1 MADEFKKIIV
11 QWEKINRRIE
21 QLGRQ
26 IQPVTDQIKEEKKT
40 ADELEVKIVDYM
52 SQNNLE
58 NSKIEI
64 GDIQI
69 HIRDYKRTETMNRE
83 YLEKKCTEFLRDEK
97 TAKKLVEYIFQGRQQ
112 TSSSHLTRKKQVT
125 KGIKGTK
132 GLKSSK

>member
-1 MADEFKKIIV
+1 MAQEFKKLIV
-11 QWEKINRRIE
+11 QWEKINRRVE
-21 QLGRQ
+21 ELGRQ
-26 IQPVTDQIKEEKKT
+26 IQPVTDRIKDEKKA

-69 HIRDYKRTETMNRE
+69 SMRDYKRTETMNRE
-83 YLEKKCTEFLRDEK
+83 YLEKRCTEFLRDEK
-97 TAKKLVEYIFQGRQQ
+97 TAKKLVEYLFQGRQQ
-112 TSSSHLTRKKQVT
+112 TIVSHLSRKKQAT
-125 KGIKGTK
+125 KGTK

>member
-1 MADEFKKIIV
+1 MADEFKKLIV

-21 QLGRQ
+21 ELGRQ
-26 IQPVTDQIKEEKKT
+26 IQPITDRIKEEKKA

-83 YLEKKCTEFLRDEK
+83 YLEKKCMEFLRDEK
-97 TAKKLVEYIFQGRQQ
+97 TAKKLVEYLFQERQQ
-112 TSSSHLTRKKQVT
+112 TSSSHLTRKKQIK
-125 KGIKGTK
+125 KGIK

>member
-11 QWEKINRRIE
+11 QWEKINRRVE
-21 QLGRQ
+21 ELGRQ
-26 IQPVTDQIKEEKKT
+26 IQPVTDRIKEEKKA

-69 HIRDYKRTETMNRE
+69 SMRDYKRTETMNRE

-97 TAKKLVEYIFQGRQQ
+97 TAKKLVEYLFQGRQQ
-112 TSSSHLTRKKQVT
+112 TMVTHLSRKKQAT
-125 KGIKGTK
+125 KETK

>member
-1 MADEFKKIIV
+1 MADEFKKLII

-21 QLGRQ
+21 EFGRQ
-26 IQPVTDQIKEEKKT
+26 IQPITDRIKEEKKA

-83 YLEKKCTEFLRDEK
+83 YLERKCFEFLRDEK
-97 TAKKLVEYIFQGRQQ
+97 TAKKLVEYLFQGRQQ

-125 KGIKGTK
+125 KGTK

>member
-11 QWEKINRRIE
+11 QLDKINSRIE

-69 HIRDYKRTETMNRE
+69 HMRDYKRVEAMNRE
-83 YLEKKCTEFLRDEK
+83 YLERKCTEFLRDER
-97 TAKKLVEYIFQGRQQ
+97 TAKKLVEYLFQGRQQ
-112 TSSSHLTRKKQVT
+112 TNVSHLSRKKQV
-125 KGIKGTK
+125 IKGTK

>member
-1 MADEFKKIIV
+1 MAEEFKKLIV
-11 QWEKINRRIE
+11 KWEKINRRVE
-21 QLGRQ
+21 ELGRQ
-26 IQPVTDQIKEEKKT
+26 IQPVTDRIKEEKKT

-58 NSKIEI
+58 SSKIEI

-69 HIRDYKRTETMNRE
+69 YMRDYKRTETMNRE

-97 TAKKLVEYIFQGRQQ
+97 TAKKLVEYLFEGRQQ
-112 TSSSHLTRKKQVT
+112 TTSVHLLRKKQA
-125 KGIKGTK
+125 TK

>member
-1 MADEFKKIIV
+1 MAEEFKKLII
-11 QWEKINRRIE
+11 QWEKINRRVE
-21 QLGRQ
+21 ELGRQ
-26 IQPVTDQIKEEKKT
+26 IQPVTDRIKDEKKA
-40 ADELEVKIVDYM
+40 ADDLEVKIVDYM

-97 TAKKLVEYIFQGRQQ
+97 TAKKLVEYLFKGRQQ
-112 TSSSHLTRKKQVT
+112 TTAAHLSRK
-125 KGIKGTK
+125 K

>member
-1 MADEFKKIIV
+1 MAEEFKKLII
-11 QWEKINRRIE
+11 QWEKINRRVE
-21 QLGRQ
+21 ELGRQ
-26 IQPVTDQIKEEKKT
+26 IQPVTDRIKEEKKA

-83 YLEKKCTEFLRDEK
+83 YLEKKCTEFLRDER

-112 TSSSHLTRKKQVT
+112 TMVSHLLRK
-125 KGIKGTK
+125 K

>member
-26 IQPVTDQIKEEKKT
+26 IQPVTDQIKEEKKA

-69 HIRDYKRTETMNRE
+69 HMRDYKRAEAMNRE
-83 YLEKKCTEFLRDEK
+83 YLERKCTEFLRDKK
-97 TAKKLVEYIFQGRQQ
+97 TANKLVEFLFQGRQQ
-112 TSSSHLTRKKQVT
+112 TNVSHLSRKKQAT
-125 KGIKGTK
+125 KGTK

>member
-1 MADEFKKIIV
+1 MADEFKKLII
-11 QWEKINRRIE
+11 QWEKINRRVE
-21 QLGRQ
+21 ELGRQ
-26 IQPVTDQIKEEKKT
+26 IQPVTDKIKEEKKV

-52 SQNNLE
+52 SENNLE

-69 HIRDYKRTETMNRE
+69 YMRDYKRIETMNRE

-97 TAKKLVEYIFQGRQQ
+97 TAKKLVEFLFQGRQQ
-112 TSSSHLTRKKQVT
+112 TMVSHLSRKKQMT
-125 KGIKGTK
+125 KGTK

>member
-1 MADEFKKIIV
+1 MAEEFKKLIV
-11 QWEKINRRIE
+11 KWEKINRRVE
-21 QLGRQ
+21 ELGLQ
-26 IQPVTDQIKEEKKT
+26 IQPVTDRIKEEKKA

-58 NSKIEI
+58 SSKIEI

-69 HIRDYKRTETMNRE
+69 SMRDYKRTETMNRE

-97 TAKKLVEYIFQGRQQ
+97 TAKKLVEFLFQGRQQ
-112 TSSSHLTRKKQVT
+112 TMVSHLSRKKQAT
-125 KGIKGTK
+125 KGTK

>member
-1 MADEFKKIIV
+1 MADEFKQLII
-11 QWEKINRRIE
+11 QWEKINRRVE
-21 QLGRQ
+21 ELGRQ
-26 IQPVTDQIKEEKKT
+26 IQPVTDRIKDEKKA

-58 NSKIEI
+58 SSKIEI

-97 TAKKLVEYIFQGRQQ
+97 TAKKLVEFLFQGRQQ
-112 TSSSHLTRKKQVT
+112 TNVSHLSRKKQAT
-125 KGIKGTK
+125 KGTK

>member
-1 MADEFKKIIV
+1 MAEEFKKLII
-11 QWEKINRRIE
+11 QWEKINRRIDE
-21 QLGRQ
+21 LGRQ
-26 IQPVTDQIKEEKKT
+26 VQPVTDRIKEEKKA

-83 YLEKKCTEFLRDEK
+83 YLEKKCTEFLRDER
-97 TAKKLVEYIFQGRQQ
+97 TAKKLVEYLFQGRQQ
-112 TSSSHLTRKKQVT
+112 TMVSHLSRKKQVT
-125 KGIKGTK
+125 KGTK

>member
-1 MADEFKKIIV
+1 MADEFKKLIV
-11 QWEKINRRIE
+11 QWEKMNRRIE
-21 QLGRQ
+21 ELGRQ
-26 IQPVTDQIKEEKKT
+26 IQPFTDRIKEEKKA

-83 YLEKKCTEFLRDEK
+83 YLEKKCMEFLRDEK
-97 TAKKLVEYIFQGRQQ
+97 TAKKLVEYLFQERQQ
-112 TSSSHLTRKKQVT
+112 TSSSHLTRKKQMT
-125 KGIKGTK
+125 KGIK